1 MLTFKQSASDVRS
14 GLFSFSGLLT
24 SLSLRGAKMLRM
36 ILWDDQRMRNEKL
49 LQRKAG
55 DLIRRGADDRLFLKQ
70 AYGWRG

>member
-1 MLTFKQSASDVRS
+1 
-14 GLFSFSGLLT
+14 
-24 SLSLRGAKMLRM
+24 MLRM